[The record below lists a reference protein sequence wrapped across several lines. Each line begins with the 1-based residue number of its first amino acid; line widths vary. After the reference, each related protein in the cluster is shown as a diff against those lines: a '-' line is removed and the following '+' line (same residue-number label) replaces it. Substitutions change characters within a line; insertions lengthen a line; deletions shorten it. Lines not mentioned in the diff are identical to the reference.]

1 VLVEHVEESGG
12 GWLYNGAREFT
23 RCLEKVGDDVGGRRQ
38 AGLAG
43 RRYVSRRYGW
53 AKVLNSYRRF
63 FRKMLRQVGAD
74 GADRD

>member
-1 VLVEHVEESGG
+1 VS
-12 GWLYNGAREFT
+12 
-23 RCLEKVGDDVGGRRQ
+23 DDVAGRRQ

-43 RRYVSRRYGW
+43 RRYVARRYSW
-53 AKVLNSYRRF
+53 EKILNSYRRF